1 MNKHGPFETG
11 SVCKVDERS
20 IHMNYLLGKSG
31 IISGVLAL
39 CCGFAAA
46 AAADRNA
53 SDAQSPDTLPLEE
66 IQRFAEVFD
75 KIKRDYV
82 ETVSDRELL
91 TYAIRGMLS
100 GLDPHSVYLDAS
112 GYENLQVD
120 TEGQFGGLGIE
131 ITVEQGL
138 LTVVSP
144 IDDTPAARAG
154 ILAGDIITQID
165 GTKTLGMSQAQT
177 IDILR
182 GKPGTKVKLMIRRD
196 GDKSPFEVTLKRA
209 IVNIAS
215 VKSRIIGDNYGYV
228 RITQF
233 QRETGLS
240 LRKAIARLK
249 RQSGNRLNGL
259 VLDLRNNP
267 GGILGGAIDV
277 SNSFL
282 SHGAIVS
289 TKGRSDSVGS
299 SFDASEP
306 DLLEGVPMVVL
317 VNGGSASAAEIVAGA
332 LQDHDRAVVVGTRT
346 FGKGS
351 VQTIFPLND
360 SAAVKFTTARYYTP
374 NDRSIQATGIV
385 PDIIISQQTELSGPS
400 SSQSLR
406 ESDLPGHLESET
418 QFRGSRS
425 DEGVSGDYQLSEALR
440 ILKGISIAGSGSQKN
455 G

>member
-1 MNKHGPFETG
+1 MINSIKNLGLLSGLLISIGFMPIANATQEAAG
-11 SVCKVDERS
+11 SEATTS
-20 IHMNYLLGKSG
+20 
-31 IISGVLAL
+31 
-39 CCGFAAA
+39 
-46 AAADRNA
+46 
-53 SDAQSPDTLPLEE
+53 LPVEE
-66 IQRFAEVFD
+66 IQRFAEIFD

-82 ETVSDRELL
+82 ETVSDKELL

-131 ITVEQGL
+131 IAVEQGQL
-138 LTVVSP
+138 MVISP
-144 IDDTPAARAG
+144 IDDTPASRAG
-154 ILAGDIITQID
+154 ILAGDIITEID
-165 GTKTLGMSQAQT
+165 GTKTLGMSQAET

-182 GKPGTKVKLMIRRD
+182 GKPGSKVKLKILRS
-196 GDKSPFEVTLKRA
+196 GAKKPIEVTLKRA

-215 VKSRIIGDNYGYV
+215 VKSRLIGDNYGYI

-240 LRKAIARLK
+240 LRKSIAKLIRLSSD
-249 RQSGNRLNGL
+249 QLNGV

-282 SHGAIVS
+282 KHGAIVS
-289 TKGRSDSVGS
+289 TKGRQDDVRS

-306 DLLEGVPMVVL
+306 DLIEGIPMVVL

-332 LQDHDRAVVVGTRT
+332 LQDRGRAQVLGVTS

-351 VQTIFPLND
+351 VQTVIPLG
-360 SAAVKFTTARYYTP
+360 AERGALRLTTARYYTP
-374 NDRSIQATGIV
+374 AGRSIQGTGIE
-385 PDIIISQQTELSGPS
+385 PDIEVAQERISEAEIERIRLFS
-400 SSQSLR
+400 
-406 ESDLPGHLESET
+406 EADLPNALENEDGTARRAPHLPDDQPPE
-418 QFRGSRS
+418 
-425 DEGVSGDYQLSEALR
+425 DYEGDDYQLERALE
-440 ILKGISIAGSGSQKN
+440 ILRDPAKLASLQDRAG
-455 G
+455 

>member
-1 MNKHGPFETG
+1 MNNIFKNMSLFTG
-11 SVCKVDERS
+11 LLTLLISFNPLANATSEQADEEPS
-20 IHMNYLLGKSG
+20 TS
-31 IISGVLAL
+31 
-39 CCGFAAA
+39 
-46 AAADRNA
+46 
-53 SDAQSPDTLPLEE
+53 LPLEE
-66 IQRFAEVFD
+66 IQRFAEIFD

-82 ETVSDRELL
+82 ESISDKELL

-131 ITVEQGL
+131 IAVEQGL
-138 LTVVSP
+138 LTVISP
-144 IDDTPAARAG
+144 IDDTPASRAG
-154 ILAGDIITQID
+154 ILAGDIITEID

-177 IDILR
+177 IEILR
-182 GKPGTKVKLMIRRD
+182 GKPGSKVKLKIRRN
-196 GDKSPFEVTLKRA
+196 GDENPLEVTLKRA

-215 VKSRIIGDNYGYV
+215 VKSRIIGDNYGYI

-240 LRKAIARLK
+240 LRKAIAKLK
-249 RQSGNRLNGL
+249 RQSNNTLNGV

-282 SHGAIVS
+282 KHGAIVS
-289 TKGRSDSVGS
+289 TKGRKDDVRS

-306 DLLEGVPMVVL
+306 DLLEGIPMVVL

-332 LQDHDRAVVVGTRT
+332 LQDHDRAVVMGTRT

-360 SAAVKFTTARYYTP
+360 QAAVKFTTARYYTP

-385 PDIIISQQTELSGPS
+385 PDIIVSQQTELSTVERG
-400 SSQSLR
+400 QSLR
-406 ESDLPGHLESET
+406 EADLPGHLENEAVS
-418 QFRGSRS
+418 QGS
-425 DEGVSGDYQLSEALR
+425 DADKGVSDDYQLSEALK
-440 ILKGISIAGSGSQKN
+440 ILKGIRIAGSGAQKN